1 MRPKAGAFSRYRPRI
16 LTLIVLIVV
25 AAPTTLANLSPSD
38 LVTQGY
44 SMKDV
49 EYGWPLIWYWRNLAI
64 KAGDTRGTW
73 HVIRYGWPRLA
84 GNLAIWFVMLAAA
97 GASCEWLVRRYRPR
111 LRWSLRTM
119 LAVVGIFAVFCM
131 WCVGLRNR
139 ANVQDSLMAAIE
151 VGGQGYPDGTVFGR
165 VSLERWGPKWLDL
178 VGADRFRRR
187 IVGVLLRNRD
197 DIEERLKRIGRLP
210 DLRHLD
216 LELHKWTPG
225 MAATLGEM
233 RQLRSLRIG
242 KLVSSAYEVDE
253 CLSDEVLAA
262 IGKLNQLKVF
272 SLSGMKIT
280 NEKSLRHLAT
290 LTSLKSL
297 RLEIP
302 WNIEDRPELEHLASV
317 GRPPTL
323 AHLPVLPRLE
333 SVGFHGGSV
342 RVSDLGQ
349 LATMPRLKAI
359 DLTESFITDTAL
371 AELASLESLEELVIG
386 NGKVSGAS
394 LESLAAIKGL
404 RALHLHIGI
413 EGDVER
419 YSQALEAL
427 RQSNPGIVIDDD
439 TRSFDERRIWH
450 GELPQ
455 WVPDRFRWP
464 DGSGIY

>member
-1 MRPKAGAFSRYRPRI
+1 
-16 LTLIVLIVV
+16 
-25 AAPTTLANLSPSD
+25 
-38 LVTQGY
+38 
-44 SMKDV
+44 
-49 EYGWPLIWYWRNLAI
+49 
-64 KAGDTRGTW
+64 
-73 HVIRYGWPRLA
+73 
-84 GNLAIWFVMLAAA
+84 
-97 GASCEWLVRRYRPR
+97 
-111 LRWSLRTM
+111 M

-216 LELHKWTPG
+216 LEFHKWTPG